1 MNDQNVEMV
10 WKILLALAGGIFSI
24 AISIAVQQIRLRG
37 IPKALIIA
45 AIVVQLILSWG
56 VFIFMLLF
64 FKSGLLPEAVPN
76 DDWTALLCAYG
87 FSAIPNLLVATAILV
102 YNKEVDRWLRSR
114 YGDAEIPS
122 MQKFEEHEEKTPI
135 VEEPVIEEAPKEHI
149 CETCHQKIEE
159 SVAKEEEDR

>member
-1 MNDQNVEMV
+1 MNEQNVGMV
-10 WKILLALAGGIFSI
+10 WKILLAFAGGIFSI

-37 IPKALIIA
+37 IPKALIVT
-45 AIVVQLILSWG
+45 AIIVQLILSWG

-87 FSAIPNLLVATAILV
+87 FSAIPNLLVATAILI
-102 YNKEVDRWLRSR
+102 YNKEVDKWLRSR

-122 MQKFEEHEEKTPI
+122 MNKLEKDLSQEEVKDTKAT
-135 VEEPVIEEAPKEHI
+135 IEEGSKEHI
-149 CETCHQKIEE
+149 CEACNQTIEY
-159 SVAKEEEDR
+159 KEEDR

>member
-1 MNDQNVEMV
+1 MNEQNVEMV
-10 WKILLALAGGIFSI
+10 WKILLAFAGGIFSI

-37 IPKALIIA
+37 IPKALIVT
-45 AIVVQLILSWG
+45 AIIVQLILSWG

-87 FSAIPNLLVATAILV
+87 FSAIPNLLVATAILI
-102 YNKEVDRWLRSR
+102 YNKEVDKWLRSR

-122 MQKFEEHEEKTPI
+122 MNKLEKDLSQEEVKDTKAT
-135 VEEPVIEEAPKEHI
+135 IEEGSKEHI
-149 CETCHQKIEE
+149 CEACNQTIEY
-159 SVAKEEEDR
+159 KEEDR

>member
-1 MNDQNVEMV
+1 MNEQNVEMV
-10 WKILLALAGGIFSI
+10 WKILLAFAGGIFSI

-37 IPKALIIA
+37 IPKALIVT
-45 AIVVQLILSWG
+45 AIIVQLILSWG

-87 FSAIPNLLVATAILV
+87 FSAIPNLLVATAILI
-102 YNKEVDRWLRSR
+102 YNKEVDKWLRSR

-122 MQKFEEHEEKTPI
+122 MNKLKEDLSQEEVKDTKAT
-135 VEEPVIEEAPKEHI
+135 IEEGSKEHI
-149 CETCHQKIEE
+149 CEACNQTIEY
-159 SVAKEEEDR
+159 KEEDR